1 MDGFVGVRSGSVLN
15 DIFAFDLEEDVVG
28 SERAHGLLDVIDQGE
43 RARDGWDWCGWNVGA
58 RIWLL

>member
-15 DIFAFDLEEDVVG
+15 DVFAFDLEKDVVG
-28 SERAHGLLDVIDQGE
+28 SERAHGLLDVTDRGG

-58 RIWLL
+58 RI